1 MEYNLEK
8 KMESLSD
15 KVDLLSKNADYVSK
29 SPLNIWYGLPAGLLQ
44 LACDEASIGRGFP
57 GIVE

>member
-1 MEYNLEK
+1 MEA
-8 KMESLSD
+8 LSD